1 MVSWHS
7 WCCGRRSGAPASP
20 RVQTICGKSLVF
32 VDGGNRAQAALE
44 HVLTQYGCTA
54 VMHFA
59 GLKSVRESVT
69 GLLKYY
75 DYNAIGSHRLLSAMQ
90 KRPKMA
96 RTFGSGH

>member
-1 MVSWHS
+1 
-7 WCCGRRSGAPASP
+7 
-20 RVQTICGKSLVF
+20 
-32 VDGGNRAQAALE
+32 
-44 HVLTQYGCTA
+44 
-54 VMHFA
+54 MHFA

-90 KRPKMA
+90 KGPKMA